1 MTSQLIVRLDA
12 DKKRKIAEKAKAAGV
27 SMQVV
32 FSYLADAWLDDKVK
46 FGMYTCSELVESPK
60 DYEARAQWRKDL
72 ANGDAVDGK
81 EFLSSLLAD

>member
-32 FSYLADAWLDDKVK
+32 FSYLADAWLDNKLEL
-46 FGMYTCSELVESPK
+46 GMNPVYRDDVYT
-60 DYEARAQWRKDL
+60 
-72 ANGDAVDGK
+72 K
-81 EFLSSLLAD
+81 EDHQAFLQ